1 LHDLDAVRCDLDASL
16 THAVGPWV
24 HGRYPGAP
32 ENRADPLLALRAEQ
46 LTSQPSRDA
55 IARTIHNLIDA
66 AEEPWHGSRP
76 PLQRDDVLAAREELF
91 AVARRLSGP
100 EQLSPQVVALAAQ
113 LVWDCASPIYAA
125 GDFSVWEW
133 ARAIA
138 A

>member
-1 LHDLDAVRCDLDASL
+1 MAVIPLRLRTLTRRARLDAALAEGVDPC
-16 THAVGPWV
+16 
-24 HGRYPGAP
+24 
-32 ENRADPLLALRAEQ
+32 ADPLLALRAEQ
-46 LTSQPSRDA
+46 LTSQPTRDA
-55 IARTIHNLIDA
+55 IARMIQNLVDA

>member
-1 LHDLDAVRCDLDASL
+1 MAVIPLRLRTLTRRARLDAALAEGVD
-16 THAVGPWV
+16 
-24 HGRYPGAP
+24 PG
-32 ENRADPLLALRAEQ
+32 ADPLLALRAEQ
-46 LTSQPSRDA
+46 LTSHAVREA

-76 PLQRDDVLAAREELF
+76 PLQRDDVLAAREELL
-91 AVARRLSGP
+91 AVARRLEGP
-100 EQLSPQVVALAAQ
+100 EPMSPQTVALASQ
-113 LVWDCASPIYAA
+113 LVWDCASPVYAA

>member
-1 LHDLDAVRCDLDASL
+1 MAVIPLRLRTLTRRASLDAALAEGVDPS
-16 THAVGPWV
+16 
-24 HGRYPGAP
+24 
-32 ENRADPLLALRAEQ
+32 ADPLLTLRAEQ
-46 LTSQPSRDA
+46 LTSPSTRMA

-66 AEEPWHGSRP
+66 ADETWHGSRP
-76 PLQRDDVLAAREELF
+76 PLQTDDVLAARAELL

-100 EQLSPQVVALAAQ
+100 EQLSPQAVALAAQ

-133 ARAIA
+133 VRAIA

>member
-1 LHDLDAVRCDLDASL
+1 MRLMVGVPSRLRTLGRRAHLDAALAE
-16 THAVGPWV
+16 
-24 HGRYPGAP
+24 GADP
-32 ENRADPLLALRAEQ
+32 EQDPLLELRAQE
-46 LTSQPSRDA
+46 LTSDA
-55 IARTIHNLIDA
+55 TRRAISRTIHNLLDA

-76 PLQRDDVLAAREELF
+76 PLQADDVLAAREELVSL
-91 AVARRLSGP
+91 AERLVGP
-100 EQLSPQVVALAAQ
+100 NPISPQAAALAAR